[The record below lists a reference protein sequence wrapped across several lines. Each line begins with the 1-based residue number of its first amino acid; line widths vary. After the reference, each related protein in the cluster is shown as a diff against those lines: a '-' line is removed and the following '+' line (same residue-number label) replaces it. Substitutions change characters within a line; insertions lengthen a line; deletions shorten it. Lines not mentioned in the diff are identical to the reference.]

1 MSFAGAITTWAT
13 TVPIIVGVSIAL
25 LVLTICLVVLRGRRK
40 KKEELPV
47 ANPVL
52 EMEQQSPRTEHVI
65 VPPSTSRGGSNAA
78 LKSAT
83 AASPNFEAEAA
94 KVAEA
99 ARLKAE
105 AEAREKQNAEAAE
118 KARKEAEAK
127 AKGEQRA
134 ADQKRRKKERIKM
147 IAEAEAGAE
156 KTAVIAKIRQT
167 YEDLVK
173 EAKTLGINS
182 VWKSDPAQLHAM
194 NTDIQKKIDRK
205 REERIALLQKLF
217 AEQKKA
223 QAERAKMMKEKEA
236 SRKKADE
243 EAAAKALNL
252 QGTDFKIYQLMN
264 RESWLPY
271 LNKLQTQQ
279 SSL

>member
-1 MSFAGAITTWAT
+1 M
-13 TVPIIVGVSIAL
+13 
-25 LVLTICLVVLRGRRK
+25 
-40 KKEELPV
+40 
-47 ANPVL
+47 
-52 EMEQQSPRTEHVI
+52 
-65 VPPSTSRGGSNAA
+65 
-78 LKSAT
+78 
-83 AASPNFEAEAA
+83 
-94 KVAEA
+94 AEA

-173 EAKTLGINS
+173 EAKTLGINVPKPKQS